1 MAGLAGCN
9 STPPEGCAP
18 EPQELLDSEGHVYR
32 CIASEDCPRT
42 SRLTLCV
49 SDTDVLDE
57 CIRCLETK
65 CVRVFPEVC

>member
-9 STPPEGCAP
+9 STPPEGCAQ
-18 EPQELLDSEGHVYR
+18 EPQKLLDSDGDVYR

-49 SDTDVLDE
+49 SDADVLDP
-57 CIRCLETK
+57 CIRCLETE